1 MSGLSGRVETLRRNV
16 QVAVII
22 RGTEARGIDRS
33 DNMMARVDGFG
44 RDHVVVG
51 LKFVG
56 LARLMQGDVKTKLR
70 AFRSR
75 RVTRSSILV
84 MNCHCSDLG
93 FYRTL

>member
-22 RGTEARGIDRS
+22 RGTEARGIDLS

-44 RDHVVVG
+44 RNHVVVG

-56 LARLMQGDVKTKLR
+56 LARLMQGDVKTKLC
-70 AFRSR
+70 AFRSH
-75 RVTRSSILV
+75 RVTRSSKYTQF
-84 MNCHCSDLG
+84 HS
-93 FYRTL
+93 